1 MQKIRALTDLVS
13 LTVLI
18 VSMQLFSAVHSS
30 AVHSPS
36 RHSIRRFMSYWQK
49 WFVTLVLTMAVQ
61 CPPVA
66 IAIMFYHTVKYY
78 WTKAKLTANIYGLTG
93 NGCPSRR
100 LTRCSGTTTWPSS
113 TSSVVRASLQH

>member
-1 MQKIRALTDLVS
+1 MQKIRAVTAVVS

-18 VSMQLFSAVHSS
+18 VSMQLFSAAHSS
-30 AVHSPS
+30 AARTPS

-78 WTKAKLTANIYGLTG
+78 WTKAKLIANIYGLTG
-93 NGCPSRR
+93 NSCPSRR
-100 LTRCSGTTTWPSS
+100 LTRCSETTTWPSS